1 MAINKPHIDELLQK
15 TPSAYTLVVAT
26 AKRTRELVEGK
37 QPLIDPKDR
46 KPLAI
51 AIEEVNRGLITAHR
65 RLEADE

>member
-1 MAINKPHIDELLQK
+1 MAINKPHIDELRQK

-37 QPLIDPKDR
+37 QPLIDPQDR